1 VKRACLDCGA
11 SFTPATPLVRR
22 CERHQGNGTGW
33 SHGRDR
39 TAQARFRTAL
49 LERAGGRCE
58 EIDEDTGRRCTE
70 TRDLRAC
77 HLAALADGGTYSL
90 ANGKLRC
97 KRHDRA
103 TDSRAR

>member
-1 VKRACLDCGA
+1 MKRACNECGA
-11 SFTPATPLVRR
+11 SFTPTAPNQRR
-22 CERHQGNGTGW
+22 CPRHQGNGTGY
-33 SHGRDR
+33 SHNRDR
-39 TAQARFRTAL
+39 TAQAHFRAGL

-77 HLAALADGGTYSL
+77 HLVALADGGTYSL